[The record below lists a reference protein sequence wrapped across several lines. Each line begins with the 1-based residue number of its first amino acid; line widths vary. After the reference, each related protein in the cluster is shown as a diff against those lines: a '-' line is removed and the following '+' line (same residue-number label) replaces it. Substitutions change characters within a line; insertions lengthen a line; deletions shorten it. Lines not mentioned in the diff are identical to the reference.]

1 MCFGCSV
8 IGFNGCMQKTLSW
21 RKEVQLSVL
30 RNAPLHVHDSIR
42 CFVGKSFTA
51 APSRQQCI
59 LFSSEL
65 LIRKPQVELINSI
78 IHICLLV
85 RNTNLNLD
93 SWACCLFCSPIQIF
107 SNFFSIPFCQTHGF
121 DIQIYIVTSNCKV
134 LKTKPV
140 PWCSK
145 HSLIWWSMSMVCI
158 ICQWVMAGIDA
169 FQVCMICQWVV
180 AAIDAF
186 QRDVLWSYLTIL
198 LPDKFATV

>member
-8 IGFNGCMQKTLSW
+8 IGFNRCMQKTLTW

-30 RNAPLHVHDSIR
+30 HNTPLHVHDSIR
-42 CFVGKSFTA
+42 CFVGEFSMSFTA

-65 LIRKPQVELINSI
+65 LIWKPEVELISSI

-85 RNTNLNLD
+85 RNTILNLN

-107 SNFFSIPFCQTHGF
+107 SNFISISFCQTHGF
-121 DIQIYIVTSNCKV
+121 DIQIYIVTSNCRV

-145 HSLIWWSMSMVCI
+145 HSLICWMIHVHGVHNLSMGHGWDWCISGVHDLSMGCGCHWCI
-158 ICQWVMAGIDA
+158 SKGCALIISDN
-169 FQVCMICQWVV
+169 F
-180 AAIDAF
+180 AA
-186 QRDVLWSYLTIL
+186 R
-198 LPDKFATV
+198 